1 MPAQARRQEEKGLT
15 PWRSRRADRITRCT
29 VRATRARSDR
39 DGGSGRRRAPPR
51 NGDRSGPES
60 RAGRRTTGTRA
71 LARRAGTRDAR
82 ARAEQVARE
91 LAESRTARLRFR
103 YFIPRPGCNSSR
115 GATASAFASRSTLTR
130 ADVPLRAREVRRAH
144 GGPERRRGALA
155 GVSKP
160 SPFTDRTA
168 ASPGSSRR
176 STAGGPCPRT
186 SPPRHAR
193 PRARSSTSHCQSSDR
208 W

>member
-1 MPAQARRQEEKGLT
+1 KGLT
-15 PWRSRRADRITRCT
+15 PWRSRRGDRITRCT

-71 LARRAGTRDAR
+71 LARAGTRDAR

-176 STAGGPCPRT
+176 STAGG
-186 SPPRHAR
+186 
-193 PRARSSTSHCQSSDR
+193 
-208 W
+208 